1 MQVKDSELERYI
13 DMYRKSVL
21 GTALCYV
28 RNMSDAED
36 ILQEAFIKLYT
47 YKGSFDSDVHV
58 KAWLLR
64 CTINL
69 CKSLM
74 RSYWYRFSEP
84 LEAAETQVCSDTP
97 NDGSVTEALG
107 KLNSKTRVVLY
118 MYYYEGY
125 TADEIAKITH
135 STVNSVML
143 RLSRGRRQLKDLLT
157 DERNDNDDRLQ
168 RNI

>member
-1 MQVKDSELERYI
+1 MKDSELERYI

-28 RNMSDAED
+28 RNTSDAED

-47 YKGSFDSDVHV
+47 YNGSFDSDEHV

-69 CKSLM
+69 CKSLL

-84 LEAAETQVCSDTP
+84 LDAAEEQVQYDTP
-97 NDGSVTEALG
+97 DDGTVTEALA
-107 KLNSKTRVVLY
+107 KINSKTRVVLY

-125 TADEIAKITH
+125 SADEIAKITH
-135 STVNSVML
+135 STVNAVML
-143 RLSRGRRQLKDLLT
+143 RLSRGRRQLKELII
-157 DERNDNDDRLQ
+157 DERNDPDD
-168 RNI
+168 

>member
-1 MQVKDSELERYI
+1 MKDSELERYI
-13 DMYRKSVL
+13 DLYRKSVL

-28 RNMSDAED
+28 RNASDAED
-36 ILQEAFIKLYT
+36 IMQEAFIKLYT
-47 YKGSFDSDVHV
+47 YKGSFDSDEHV

-69 CKSLM
+69 CKSLL

-84 LEAAETQVCSDTP
+84 LEAAQTRIYCDKP
-97 NDGSVTEALG
+97 NDSAVTDALKKIG
-107 KLNSKTRVVLY
+107 CKNRIVLY

-125 TADEIAKITH
+125 SADEIARITH

-143 RLSRGRRQLKDLLT
+143 RLSRGRRQLREVLI
-157 DERNDNDDRLQ
+157 DERNDHDE
-168 RNI
+168 

>member
-28 RNMSDAED
+28 RNTSDAED

-47 YKGSFDSDVHV
+47 YKGRFDSAEHV

-69 CKSLM
+69 CKSLL
-74 RSYWYRFSEP
+74 RSYWYKFSEP
-84 LEAAETQVCSDTP
+84 LEAAETRVHCDEH
-97 NDGSVTEALG
+97 NDGTVTEALRKING
-107 KLNSKTRVVLY
+107 KNRIVLY

-125 TADEIAKITH
+125 SADEIAKITH

-143 RLSRGRRQLKDLLT
+143 RLSRGRRQLKELLI
-157 DERNDNDDRLQ
+157 DERNDPDE
-168 RNI
+168 

>member
-13 DMYRKSVL
+13 EMYRKSVL

-28 RNMSDAED
+28 RNASDAED

-47 YKGSFDSDVHV
+47 YKGSFDSDEHV

-69 CKSLM
+69 CKSLL
-74 RSYWYRFSEP
+74 RSYWYKFSEP
-84 LEAAETQVCSDTP
+84 LDAAEEQVQSDEP
-97 NDGSVTEALG
+97 NDGVVTEALG
-107 KLNSKTRVVLY
+107 KIRSKTRIVLY

-125 TADEIAKITH
+125 SAEEIAKMTN
-135 STVNSVML
+135 STVNSVRL
-143 RLSRGRRQLKDLLT
+143 RLSRGRRQLKELLI
-157 DERNDNDDRLQ
+157 DERNDPDD
-168 RNI
+168 

>member
-28 RNMSDAED
+28 RNPSDAED

-47 YKGSFDSDVHV
+47 YTGSFDSDEHV

-74 RSYWYRFSEP
+74 RSYWYKFSEP
-84 LEAAETQVCSDTP
+84 LEAAGEKVHYDTH
-97 NDGSVTEALG
+97 DDRTVSEALG
-107 KLNSKTRVVLY
+107 KINSKTRIVLF

-125 TADEIAKITH
+125 SAGEIAKITH

-143 RLSRGRRQLKDLLT
+143 RLSRGRRQLKELLI
-157 DERNDNDDRLQ
+157 DERNDHDD
-168 RNI
+168 

>member
-13 DMYRKSVL
+13 NMYRKSVL

-28 RNMSDAED
+28 RNSSDAED

-47 YKGSFDSDVHV
+47 YKGSFDGDEHV

-69 CKSLM
+69 CKSLL
-74 RSYWYRFSEP
+74 RSYWYKFSEP
-84 LEAAETQVCSDTP
+84 LEAAEEKVHYDSLD
-97 NDGSVTEALG
+97 DGAVTEVL
-107 KLNSKTRVVLY
+107 KKINSKTRIVLY

-125 TADEIAKITH
+125 SASEIARITR

-143 RLSRGRRQLKDLLT
+143 RLSRGRRQLKELLM
-157 DERNDNDDRLQ
+157 DERNDHDD
-168 RNI
+168 